1 MVNIPKP
8 DPCIQPPQTAPT
20 PKYPNPKLREAMAGT
35 DPMFAA
41 AWANVSG
48 DSTTYDSNTMLL
60 GL

>member
-1 MVNIPKP
+1 
-8 DPCIQPPQTAPT
+8 
-20 PKYPNPKLREAMAGT
+20 MAGT

-48 DSTTYDSNTMLL
+48 GSTTYDSNTMLL